1 MCIIGAVKIGFTPTM
16 LVLHS
21 LTQAVMI
28 LTTACGPPLPQATSQ
43 RRSSMFIDE
52 PEIVICQGGRRECAA
67 HPDQWFPL

>member
-1 MCIIGAVKIGFTPTM
+1 MCIIGAVKIGFTPTI

-28 LTTACGPPLPQATSQ
+28 LTTACVPPLPQATSQ

-52 PEIVICQGGRRECAA
+52 PEIVISHIDQREYAA
-67 HPDQWFPL
+67 HPDQYFPL